1 MKSHIL
7 NKLFLLLTLLGL
19 TVATGYAVNFHLG
32 NDHSRVV
39 YADKKDPSGQSPS
52 GDGSGDGES
61 SGNDSS
67 GDQYSFYHL
76 ASTAATYFD
85 ASQNPN
91 TGVKFMEKSG
101 LMIGNAGGLIGYE
114 DSKYDKNNWIGAM
127 TSNLSSS
134 AQGHSYQTYASSH
147 LKPIY
152 YFVLYGH
159 ALNALGLDS
168 TTPTASVEVIAR
180 KVFGFCMIIAYVT
193 AVSVPMI
200 FQGIVHILV
209 ALNPFQF
216 FVGSIQEYANS
227 HYEAIVDNA
236 ARAAQHQQHGG
247 DSQIMQQ
254 GLQSLTNLVHGIF
267 VNSQQIGMAIIP
279 ITLLMSI
286 GLYFMFNLK
295 MGSILKKAF
304 LRLFVLV
311 LGVPL
316 LADCYT
322 NSLLVLQN
330 NTDHFSPAANEIIA
344 STFDDFQGWAASTQ
358 LAMPQGAVITLNM
371 RNSVSGQIADSTN
384 GGGNGNNGTTEV
396 RNLARMINHLSNDGL
411 ISDLHSDDGYHG
423 SNVWHKGNLWHGS
436 LMTPSD
442 MAAGLDVLGRYAND
456 ARYEASDFET
466 SFKANP
472 YSVNESEEKNTLGR
486 AEILAGIKYLA
497 TNPQA
502 WDKDGKDYFKKGTE
516 PKAAKSRSDFLWNAS
531 RGGIKVSQSGSI
543 QSPISFT
550 GDAVSGGSNNT
561 VHGLSTLSMYNYLT
575 MSFTDSTVTAYS
587 MRKLS
592 SMMVAESHHSVNLIG
607 TSTTKYGYLINAFIV
622 LICITILGWGYA
634 LALLLSS
641 LSNMFKILVHA
652 PWAAMGFLTSASK
665 LITCVLLVIA
675 QIFITIFMFQISM
688 DMLMALNMGLS
699 STFNGPNIV
708 NNNVPGVDMGDST
721 EGLIGISHH
730 LVSAVQTLSGNR
742 MFPVMGA
749 NSANAFSA
757 NSMGTLVYLAVAS
770 LITMLFTF
778 LALRLRGQLVSGI
791 GEAIGNLFDKI
802 FLTGAS
808 NPLSSVAAPGNG
820 GAAEARDDGGMS
832 TLGSLA
838 QNAMYMTSLSNSR
851 SNNNASSHNPTSR
864 HSNPKNNSKNSN
876 HGKGSG
882 KGPKGQ
888 TKGAESKGKDKI
900 GKGEDSKGN
909 LGSFDRQSAAGIS
922 PKGDLKDMANTGHAN
937 SSAGSKGHSNDGIP
951 LSSLKSDNAPTK
963 GSGNKSLGDVAKA
976 NADSMHGA
984 DVNRDMSSNSDANSN
999 LSQAAQD
1006 NAQNAQTDAQD
1017 MQNIAGQ
1024 DAQDNAQDM
1033 PAQSGADQAAQ
1044 DMQNEA
1050 DQNGQDMQSDLQDQ
1064 ADNPADQGQAADQ
1077 SQAQDAASQ
1086 AAQDMQDEANQN
1098 GQDMQ
1103 NDLQDQADTSADQG
1117 QAADQGQT
1125 QDAAEQTAQDMQ
1137 DEASQNGQAMQDQ
1150 TQGAPAF
1157 QAADQGQAA
1166 DADQSAQAGQT
1177 TDAAQTA
1184 AQDSTS
1190 QAVQNGQ
1197 AMQQD
1202 MASQD
1207 GQASQGQAVSQSGQA
1222 DQSAGAGSQAAQTA
1236 AQDST
1241 SQAAQNGQAM
1251 QQDMASQNGQASQ
1264 GQAAGQSSQ
1273 VGQSA
1278 RAGSQAAQ
1286 TAAQDSTAQAAQN
1299 GQAMGQQMASSNGS
1313 MSQNGGQSA
1322 SQHASAG
1329 QTQSAPAGSQAA
1341 QTAAQDSTA
1350 QAAQNGQ
1357 AMGQQMAS
1365 SNGSMSQN
1373 AGRTASQGASAGQTN
1388 GQMSRSAAQSV
1399 AQSQAAQ
1406 NGQGIKHLTAVN
1418 GNKSMNANG
1427 NVSHLSSSA
1436 PRKTLTPVGNNGQSS
1451 AIPTSRPATGVNNV
1465 NSVRPTSV
1473 NAPVNASANASQV
1486 NNASSSQYANNRR
1499 IFNNKM
1505 PTGNSAQSVS
1515 GGVKRPVSVNA
1526 AQAGQRTMNNMRRP
1540 VSASTMPQR
1549 GNNFNATKQSI
1560 NRVQNFNRG
1569 QAGNSTR
1576 QTAKRGVNFN
1586 TSNLNSRNKK

>member
-19 TVATGYAVNFHLG
+19 TVSTGYAVNFHLG
-32 NDHSRVV
+32 NNHSRVV

-330 NTDHFSPAANEIIA
+330 NADHFSPAANEIIA

-384 GGGNGNNGTTEV
+384 GGGTGNNGTTEV

-423 SNVWHKGNLWHGS
+423 SSVWHKGNLWHGS

-531 RGGIKVSQSGSI
+531 RGGIKVSQSGGL

-550 GDAVSGGSNNT
+550 GDAVSGGTNNT

-587 MRKLS
+587 MGKLS

-876 HGKGSG
+876 HSKGSG

-1006 NAQNAQTDAQD
+1006 NAQTDAQD

-1024 DAQDNAQDM
+1024 DARDNAQDM
-1033 PAQSGADQAAQ
+1033 SVQSGADQAAQ

-1086 AAQDMQDEANQN
+1086 AAQDMQDEASQN

-1103 NDLQDQADTSADQG
+1103 NDLQDQADTSADQS
-1117 QAADQGQT
+1117 QTADQGQA

-1137 DEASQNGQAMQDQ
+1137 DEANQNGQAMQDQ
-1150 TQGAPAF
+1150 TQGAPAS
-1157 QAADQGQAA
+1157 QT
-1166 DADQSAQAGQT
+1166 ADQSQT

-1184 AQDSTS
+1184 AQDSTA
-1190 QAVQNGQ
+1190 QAAQNGQ

-1207 GQASQGQAVSQSGQA
+1207 GQASQGQDASQSSQA
-1222 DQSAGAGSQAAQTA
+1222 DQSASAGAQAAQTA

-1251 QQDMASQNGQASQ
+1251 QQDMANQNGQASQ
-1264 GQAAGQSSQ
+1264 SQAASQSSQ
-1273 VGQSA
+1273 VG
-1278 RAGSQAAQ
+1278 
-1286 TAAQDSTAQAAQN
+1286 
-1299 GQAMGQQMASSNGS
+1299 
-1313 MSQNGGQSA
+1313 
-1322 SQHASAG
+1322 
-1329 QTQSAPAGSQAA
+1329 QSAPAGSQAA

-1373 AGRTASQGASAGQTN
+1373 AGQSASQHASAGQTQSAPAGSQAAQAAAQDSTAQAAQNGQAMGQQMASSNGSMSQNAGQNADRSASAGQTN

-1436 PRKTLTPVGNNGQSS
+1436 PKKTLTPVGNNGQSS

-1549 GNNFNATKQSI
+1549 GNNFNATKQSV

-1569 QAGNSTR
+1569 QAGSSTR

>member
-7 NKLFLLLTLLGL
+7 NKLFLLLALLGL

-32 NDHSRVV
+32 NDHSRIV
-39 YADKKDPSGQSPS
+39 YADKKDPSSQSSS

-61 SGNDSS
+61 SGGDSS

-91 TGVKFMEKSG
+91 TKVKFMEKSG

-180 KVFGFCMIIAYVT
+180 KVFGFFMIIAYVT

-236 ARAAQHQQHGG
+236 ARAAQHQQHGA

-286 GLYFMFNLK
+286 GFYFMFNLK

-322 NSLLVLQN
+322 NSLTVLQN

-344 STFDDFQGWAASTQ
+344 STFDDFQGWAANTQ

-371 RNSVSGQIADSTN
+371 RNSVSGQIADNTN

-472 YSVNESEEKNTLGR
+472 YSINESEDKNTLGR

-502 WDKDGKDYFKKGTE
+502 WYTDGKDYFKKGTE
-516 PKAAKSRSDFLWNAS
+516 PKDSKSRADFLWNAS
-531 RGGIKVSQSGSI
+531 RGGIKVSQSGGI
-543 QSPISFT
+543 QSPVSFT
-550 GDAVSGGSNNT
+550 GDAVSGGTNNT

-575 MSFTDSTVTAYS
+575 MSFSDSTVTAYS
-587 MRKLS
+587 MGKLS

-634 LALLLSS
+634 IALLLAS

-652 PWAAMGFLTSASK
+652 PWAVMGFLTSASK

-675 QIFITIFMFQISM
+675 QIFVTIFMFQISM

-721 EGLIGISHH
+721 ESLIGISHH
-730 LVSAVQTLSGNR
+730 LVSAVQTLGGNR

-838 QNAMYMTSLSNSR
+838 QNAMYMTSLSNAR
-851 SNNNASSHNPTSR
+851 SNNSSSSHNPASH
-864 HSNPKNNSKNSN
+864 HSNPKHNSKNSV
-876 HGKGSG
+876 HSKGSG

-888 TKGAESKGKDKI
+888 TRGAESKGKDKI
-900 GKGEDSKGN
+900 GKGEDAKGN
-909 LGSFDRQSAAGIS
+909 LGSFDKQNAAGIS
-922 PKGDLKDMANTGHAN
+922 PKGDLKDMANAGHAN
-937 SSAGSKGHSNDGIP
+937 SSAGSKSHGNDGIP
-951 LSSLKSDNAPTK
+951 LSSLKSDNAPIK
-963 GSGNKSLGDVAKA
+963 GNGNKNLGDVAKA

-984 DVNRDMSSNSDANSN
+984 DVNRDMSGNSDTNSN

-1006 NAQNAQTDAQD
+1006 SAQGAQTEAQD
-1017 MQNIAGQ
+1017 MQNVAGQ

-1033 PAQSGADQAAQ
+1033 PVQSGADQAAQ

-1050 DQNGQDMQSDLQDQ
+1050 DQNGQDMQNDLQDQ

-1086 AAQDMQDEANQN
+1086 AAQDMQAEADQN

-1103 NDLQDQADTSADQG
+1103 NDLQDQVNGSTDGSADQSQIADQG
-1117 QAADQGQT
+1117 QM

-1137 DEASQNGQAMQDQ
+1137 AEANQNGQAMQDQ
-1150 TQGAPAF
+1150 TQGALAS
-1157 QAADQGQAA
+1157 QAADQGQT
-1166 DADQSAQAGQT
+1166 AGTGQIN
-1177 TDAAQTA
+1177 DAAQTA

-1190 QAVQNGQ
+1190 QATENGQ

-1202 MASQD
+1202 MA
-1207 GQASQGQAVSQSGQA
+1207 GQNASQ
-1222 DQSAGAGSQAAQTA
+1222 SAS
-1236 AQDST
+1236 
-1241 SQAAQNGQAM
+1241 
-1251 QQDMASQNGQASQ
+1251 
-1264 GQAAGQSSQ
+1264 
-1273 VGQSA
+1273 
-1278 RAGSQAAQ
+1278 AGSQAAQ

-1299 GQAMGQQMASSNGS
+1299 GQAMGQQMANSNGS
-1313 MSQNGGQSA
+1313 MSQTSSQSA
-1322 SQHASAG
+1322 SQNTSVG
-1329 QTQSAPAGSQAA
+1329 QTQSASVGSQAA
-1341 QTAAQDSTA
+1341 QIAAQDSTS
-1350 QAAQNGQ
+1350 QVAQNGQ
-1357 AMGQQMAS
+1357 AMGQQMTN

-1373 AGRTASQGASAGQTN
+1373 AGQNVGRTASQSANAGQTN
-1388 GQMSRSAAQSV
+1388 SQMSRSAAQSV

-1427 NVSHLSSSA
+1427 NMSQLSSSA

-1451 AIPTSRPATGVNNV
+1451 SIPTSRPATGVNNV

-1473 NAPVNASANASQV
+1473 NAPVNASANASQI
-1486 NNASSSQYANNRR
+1486 NNASSSQYANSRR
-1499 IFNNKM
+1499 IFNNKI
-1505 PTGNSAQSVS
+1505 PTGNSAHGVS
-1515 GGVKRPVSVNA
+1515 SGVKRPVSVNA
-1526 AQAGQRTMNNMRRP
+1526 AQTGQRTMNNMRRP
-1540 VSASTMPQR
+1540 INRSTMPQN
-1549 GNNFNATKQSI
+1549 GNNFNATKQSV

-1569 QAGNSTR
+1569 QAGSSTR
-1576 QTAKRGVNFN
+1576 QTAKRGVNFD
-1586 TSNLNSRNKK
+1586 TSNLNSRKKK

>member
-1 MKSHIL
+1 M
-7 NKLFLLLTLLGL
+7 TLLGL
-19 TVATGYAVNFHLG
+19 AVATGYAVNFHLG
-32 NDHSRVV
+32 NDHSRIV
-39 YADKKDPSGQSPS
+39 YADKKDPSSQSS
-52 GDGSGDGES
+52 NSDGSGDGES
-61 SGNDSS
+61 SGNDGS

-76 ASTAATYFD
+76 ASAAATYFD

-168 TTPTASVEVIAR
+168 TTRTASVEVIAR

-200 FQGIVHILV
+200 FQGIIHILV

-236 ARAAQHQQHGG
+236 ARAAQHQQHGTN
-247 DSQIMQQ
+247 SQIMQQ
-254 GLQSLTNLVHGIF
+254 GLQSLTNLIHGIF

-311 LGVPL
+311 LGIPL

-344 STFDDFQGWAASTQ
+344 STFDDFQGWAANTQ

-371 RNSVSGQIADSTN
+371 QNSVSGQIADSTN
-384 GGGNGNNGTTEV
+384 GGGKGNNGTTEV

-442 MAAGLDVLGRYAND
+442 MAAGLDILGRYAND

-472 YSVNESEEKNTLGR
+472 YSVNESEDKNTLGR

-531 RGGIKVSQSGSI
+531 RGGIKVSQSGGL

-550 GDAVSGGSNNT
+550 GDAVSGDTNNT

-575 MSFTDSTVTAYS
+575 MSFSDSTVTAYS
-587 MRKLS
+587 MGKLS

-607 TSTTKYGYLINAFIV
+607 TSTTKYGYLINSFIV

-652 PWAAMGFLTSASK
+652 PWAVMGFLTSASK

-708 NNNVPGVDMGDST
+708 NNNVPGADMGDST

-730 LVSAVQTLSGNR
+730 LVNAVQTLSGNR

-820 GAAEARDDGGMS
+820 GATEARDDGGMS

-876 HGKGSG
+876 HSKGSG

-888 TKGAESKGKDKI
+888 TKGAESKGRDKI
-900 GKGEDSKGN
+900 GKGEDAKGN

-922 PKGDLKDMANTGHAN
+922 PKGDLKDMASAGHAN
-937 SSAGSKGHSNDGIP
+937 SSAGSKGHGNDGIP
-951 LSSLKSDNAPTK
+951 LSSLKSDNAPAK
-963 GSGNKSLGDVAKA
+963 GNGNKSLGDVAKA

-1017 MQNIAGQ
+1017 MQNAAGQ

-1033 PAQSGADQAAQ
+1033 PVQSGADQAAQ

-1064 ADNPADQGQAADQ
+1064 ADNPADQD
-1077 SQAQDAASQ
+1077 QAQDAASQ
-1086 AAQDMQDEANQN
+1086 TAQDMQGEADQN

-1103 NDLQDQADTSADQG
+1103 NDLQDQADTSADQS
-1117 QAADQGQT
+1117 QTADQGQA
-1125 QDAAEQTAQDMQ
+1125 QDAAGQTAQDMQ
-1137 DEASQNGQAMQDQ
+1137 DEANQNGQVMQDQ
-1150 TQGAPAF
+1150 TQNTPAS
-1157 QAADQGQAA
+1157 QTADQDQA
-1166 DADQSAQAGQT
+1166 

-1184 AQDSTS
+1184 AQDSTA
-1190 QAVQNGQ
+1190 QAAQDGQ

-1207 GQASQGQAVSQSGQA
+1207 GQASQGQAAS
-1222 DQSAGAGSQAAQTA
+1222 AGSQAAQTA

-1264 GQAAGQSSQ
+1264 GQAAS
-1273 VGQSA
+1273 
-1278 RAGSQAAQ
+1278 AGSQAAQ

-1313 MSQNGGQSA
+1313 MSQNGGQTA
-1322 SQHASAG
+1322 SQNASAG

-1357 AMGQQMAS
+1357 AMGQQMAT

-1373 AGRTASQGASAGQTN
+1373 AGRASQNASAGQTN
-1388 GQMSRSAAQSV
+1388 SQMSRSAAQSV

-1418 GNKSMNANG
+1418 GNKSMSANG
-1427 NVSHLSSSA
+1427 NMSHLSSSA
-1436 PRKTLTPVGNNGQSS
+1436 PRKTLTPVGNNGHGVSVS
-1451 AIPTSRPATGVNNV
+1451 TSRPTAGVNNV

-1499 IFNNKM
+1499 IFNNKI

-1526 AQAGQRTMNNMRRP
+1526 TQAGQHTMNNMRRP

-1549 GNNFNATKQSI
+1549 GNNFNATKQSV

-1569 QAGNSTR
+1569 QAGSSTR